1 MAYKQIFTLKDIFN
15 NKKLRGK
22 LPLINYKEF
31 EREDGKI
38 SVRTSPKSVGR
49 IVYDSAITGARPFYN
64 PLMHSK
70 NGDFIEVGG
79 TLVGDFDKAYESVYQ
94 SINTN
99 KQIILWTANNVGM
112 IRSALKE
119 SEKNK
124 RQYGIEGKLWLRAGS
139 MQEIENMSKPQ
150 LQQLLSD
157 IMDNLYYNDNY
168 PATQKKYGV
177 QDMGLMKAPGRTA
190 LYDYKERKKIWENKV
205 GIR

>member
-1 MAYKQIFTLKDIFN
+1 
-15 NKKLRGK
+15 
-22 LPLINYKEF
+22 
-31 EREDGKI
+31 
-38 SVRTSPKSVGR
+38 
-49 IVYDSAITGARPFYN
+49 
-64 PLMHSK
+64 
-70 NGDFIEVGG
+70 
-79 TLVGDFDKAYESVYQ
+79 
-94 SINTN
+94 
-99 KQIILWTANNVGM
+99 
-112 IRSALKE
+112 
-119 SEKNK
+119 
-124 RQYGIEGKLWLRAGS
+124 

>member
-49 IVYDSAITGARPFYN
+49 IVYDSAIKGAKPFYN

-70 NGDFIEVGG
+70 SGDFIEVGG

-177 QDMGLMKAPGRTA
+177 QYMGLMKAPGRTA

>member
-38 SVRTSPKSVGR
+38 SVRTSRKSVGR
-49 IVYDSAITGARPFYN
+49 IVYDSAIKGARPFYN

-70 NGDFIEVGG
+70 SGDFIEVGG